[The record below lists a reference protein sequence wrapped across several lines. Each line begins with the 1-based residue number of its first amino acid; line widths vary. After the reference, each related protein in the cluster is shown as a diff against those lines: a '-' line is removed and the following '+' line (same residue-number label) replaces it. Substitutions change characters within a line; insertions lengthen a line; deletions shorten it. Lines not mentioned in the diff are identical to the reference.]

1 MASQKKDDPKQCIK
15 CHHLLT
21 DKNWNTY
28 DKNVSHYICSLCR
41 KEQDRKR
48 YSSNSDY
55 NKKQINRYHRR
66 RSVVIH
72 EYGDYCAICGTDDYE
87 KLTIEN
93 INNKK
98 IKSLIDYLY
107 NQPPLKNEYQ
117 VLCYNCSANKNIK
130 YKDKYFLNNKK
141 LVINKYGNKCCEC
154 DEDRITLLTI
164 GYKNDNGVEKRRHSK
179 SGTGSILYRW
189 IIKNNFPIDMQV
201 LCYNC
206 NQLILAG
213 FNAENASVLDGSI
226 SSELE

>member
-1 MASQKKDDPKQCIK
+1 MVSQKKDGLKQCIK
-15 CHHLLT
+15 CRDLLT
-21 DKNWNTY
+21 DKNWNKY
-28 DKNVSHYICSLCR
+28 DKNVSHYICSVCR
-41 KEQDRKR
+41 KIQDNKR
-48 YSSNSDY
+48 YTSNPDY
-55 NKKQINRYHRR
+55 NKKQISRYHRK
-66 RSVVIH
+66 RSAVIH
-72 EYGDYCAICGTDDYE
+72 AYGDCCVICGTDDYE

-98 IKSLIDYLY
+98 VTSLYDYLY
-107 NQPPLKNEYQ
+107 DQPLLKDEYR
-117 VLCYNCSANKNIK
+117 VLCYNCSANINTK

-154 DEDRITLLTI
+154 GEYRTVLLTI
-164 GYKNDNGVEKRRHSK
+164 AYKNNGAEKRRQSK
-179 SGTGSILYRW
+179 CGTGSIFYRW
-189 IIKNNFPIDMQV
+189 IIKNNFPTDMQV